1 MSTVETANDTR
12 VVFCQVDLQDRDG
25 ETLAFV
31 SFADAEIEQP
41 LAKLREAL
49 DRLQAGAGGD
59 EAAFFRGV
67 AAWLKPLG
75 VECGEDAARML
86 VEAVRGLPEP
96 DFSAALDAALA
107 EGPRVEPE

>member
-1 MSTVETANDTR
+1 MIP

-25 ETLAFV
+25 VTLAFV
-31 SFADAEIEQP
+31 SFADAQIERP
-41 LAKLREAL
+41 LATLREEL

-59 EAAFFRGV
+59 ESAFFRAV
-67 AAWLKPLG
+67 VAWLKPHG
-75 VECGEDAARML
+75 VECGEDVARML

-107 EGPRVEPE
+107 EGLPVVPE